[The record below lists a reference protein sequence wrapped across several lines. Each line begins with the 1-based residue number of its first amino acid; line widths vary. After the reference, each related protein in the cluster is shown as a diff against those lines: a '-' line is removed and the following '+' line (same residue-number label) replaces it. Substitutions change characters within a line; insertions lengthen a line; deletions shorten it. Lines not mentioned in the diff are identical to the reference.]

1 MHVTCTYRARDMK
14 GKHERFWEQG
24 DFGYVKKE
32 VDSMMTL
39 CKPKKKVSTNKHTNT
54 NKQTNKV

>member
-1 MHVTCTYRARDMK
+1 MK
-14 GKHERFWEQG
+14 GKHEKFWEQG

-39 CKPKKKVSTNKHTNT
+39 CKPKKKVESTWSMLTQQHRNFSPCNREIP
-54 NKQTNKV
+54 V